1 MYRDR
6 LIQVRVNIN
15 ELNQIRQNV
24 ATSGFHHLSDY
35 VRDVAING
43 GNTNA
48 QKPDYVTWLQ
58 KQKNC

>member
-48 QKPDYVTWLQ
+48 QKPDYVT
-58 KQKNC
+58 